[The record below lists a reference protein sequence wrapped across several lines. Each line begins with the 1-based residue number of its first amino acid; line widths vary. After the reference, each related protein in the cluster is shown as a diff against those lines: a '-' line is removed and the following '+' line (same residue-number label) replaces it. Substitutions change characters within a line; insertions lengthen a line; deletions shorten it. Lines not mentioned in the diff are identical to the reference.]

1 MVDTQQ
7 LANKLNAELNAI
19 ATDLSYNIRFRLMAH
34 VGKAKDGNTINGIL
48 KPINTKVKSKGG
60 TSAGVNSTKVVY
72 VAEMVVPSNV
82 DNKNAV
88 LVERVIN
95 DLVEQKDGDTF
106 ELGGGTV
113 LWEFELGTPKDY
125 AVRDGVGSSIP
136 MAFTVY
142 ATFTDNALLNG
153 VKVWTLDGNT
163 IPYTGEGVVLNKDGR
178 IIPIYEYKNQQ
189 GIMTGQHK
197 LYKFRIPY
205 DKDNVVCTTLQND
218 ILNGDFRKR
227 YTLGYSDGVIDSF
240 TTTVC
245 LYQTGDMSTQQ
256 SGDPTDIV
264 VSFIDA
270 GLNSF
275 NIGNNTTIE
284 YNIALIDWDF
294 DNTSEN
300 TLYFASQAAQQAYIS
315 DGSSLADSIVNDPTK
330 STLYMPFYAPN
341 LGTQLNTHVD
351 VDCTWAYDVN
361 TAANHN
367 YAVVRKT
374 KTVTTNNTPT
384 TTNEYFYYWVLN
396 PQFGANGM
404 LSMDLQMDTLQTY
417 MFDDDLEIPDCMI
430 ERAHL
435 NRWVDNG
442 NGTVSFDGT
451 PSSKLFAAENINN
464 ASKVMYRRKL
474 LTPFVEKIKF
484 NNYGIS
490 DWLKDNV
497 FGWKY
502 IFLSPYNDPTNQ
514 TDVVTKL
521 KIYSNTSGGG
531 LHEQSFANQEVDYYS
546 YSGNKIKGGMVCVCV
561 PIYKADK
568 KIMLVSEAATGTLED
583 KYITNYTQGSAL
595 AIDEAGLTALESNNY
610 GTSLFSVVKFSTI
623 PPIGLSTYT
632 LFDPSNPVES
642 DYTYYINAAGDLVI
656 ARNSASESTIY
667 WGSRWLHGLS
677 TGGAIGVIL
686 VENSREEMYLE
697 DYYSNYCN
705 TFGKTANLVQNQTF
719 SINLLLEPT
728 YPLTHNFVGSWEN
741 KFDSYKLTFYIY
753 DTLMTTVIDTKVYNI
768 TDWHN
773 NTQITENIAWVVGSS
788 AANIMFQLNISY
800 DNAEFILNG
809 FNYPTGT
816 PGKLEIQLTK
826 TSTAIVGDNKKT
838 RYNPKLYSNDY
849 YALRLTTDHGGSFDY
864 DVQKLNDPTIKIS
877 VTEPIVPDITRTYMR
892 ITNLSSGVYN
902 EQCDQNLTGLVDSVD
917 TAMPLN
923 TNTYQ
928 QMLAE
933 NKNYFLQRNLDIGL
947 QTFGAL
953 RAGIGGAA
961 AGAAAGSIIP
971 GLGTAVGAVV
981 GGVGGALSGIVGGA
995 SSIADTLINEDT
1007 EKQKSALVKNANG
1020 NVFLNIA
1027 YNEPGKYVE
1036 EYSILDEDKAKI
1048 NNYMFVYGYSY
1059 GQLDSPLDYIHT
1071 RKYFNYIKAQIGDI
1085 QGVPLTNEI
1094 RNDIKQRFANGVR
1107 FWDATTF
1114 ATNGVQY
1121 DKENYELWLED

>member
-1 MVDTQQ
+1 
-7 LANKLNAELNAI
+7 
-19 ATDLSYNIRFRLMAH
+19 MAH

-48 KPINTKVKSKGG
+48 KPVNTKVKSKGG
-60 TSAGVNSTKVVY
+60 TSAGINSTRVVY

-142 ATFTDNALLNG
+142 ATFTDNTLLNG
-153 VKVWTLDGNT
+153 VKVWTLDGNP

-227 YTLGYSDGVIDSF
+227 YTLGYSDGVIDGF

-270 GLNSF
+270 GKNSF
-275 NIGNNTTIE
+275 DIGNNTTIE

-300 TLYFASQAAQQAYIS
+300 TLWFESQAAQQAYIS

-351 VDCTWAYDVN
+351 VDCTWAYDWS
-361 TAANHN
+361 TAATHN

-435 NRWVDNG
+435 NRWEEKVGDTSKVIFENSINSPILLGEANIGDSGKTCTARQMLKFKWTSSQTVNDWIHTNIAYWVYAYVDITGMSYIIDNYNSNATIDG
-442 NGTVSFDGT
+442 VDTAVSINSFDGSIYQYPYGVFCYPVYRGNSKKIKYLKNYPGVSAVSKNIDIDDFSNFLSRNNGT
-451 PSSKLFAAENINN
+451 SHVFCMKASIIPPFAGCTYFAPYTTEQTTSEGNELYIDNDGNLIFEQSNSAAITDGYISFTDNIGDLCCRMTTSSDMGNTINLFTAPQQIKQWFTSYNQNNFTMPVFSKSSIIGSNHNILYNPKMLQKN
-464 ASKVMYRRKL
+464 
-474 LTPFVEKIKF
+474 FVEYK
-484 NNYGIS
+484 
-490 DWLKDNV
+490 LKDAAGFSYTYDKSKAKTEATNAQFAYSEALQPEITRYYCRYLASEPIYTLYMFENYTGLAGSMDTTLSMATDSYDNFIANNRNFWLQTLLGFGLNV
-497 FGWKY
+497 AGSGLRSGNP
-502 IFLSPYNDPTNQ
+502 ITGIANTGLSLFDSAFALSDRLFTQSNLEQSPDS
-514 TDVVTKL
+514 
-521 KIYSNTSGGG
+521 IRNTSGSV
-531 LHEQSFANQEVDYYS
+531 L
-546 YSGNKIKGGMVCVCV
+546 GNLQI
-561 PIYKADK
+561 
-568 KIMLVSEAATGTLED
+568 
-583 KYITNYTQGSAL
+583 
-595 AIDEAGLTALESNNY
+595 SNL
-610 GTSLFSVVKFSTI
+610 GI
-623 PPIGLSTYT
+623 
-632 LFDPSNPVES
+632 
-642 DYTYYINAAGDLVI
+642 
-656 ARNSASESTIY
+656 
-667 WGSRWLHGLS
+667 
-677 TGGAIGVIL
+677 
-686 VENSREEMYLE
+686 YLE
-697 DYYSNYCN
+697 TWD
-705 TFGKTANLVQNQTF
+705 A
-719 SINLLLEPT
+719 
-728 YPLTHNFVGSWEN
+728 
-741 KFDSYKLTFYIY
+741 Y
-753 DTLMTTVIDTKVYNI
+753 DTTKQTADQYMN
-768 TDWHN
+768 
-773 NTQITENIAWVVGSS
+773 
-788 AANIMFQLNISY
+788 M
-800 DNAEFILNG
+800 NG
-809 FNYPTGT
+809 F
-816 PGKLEIQLTK
+816 L
-826 TSTAIVGDNKKT
+826 
-838 RYNPKLYSNDY
+838 YN
-849 YALRLTTDHGGSFDY
+849 
-864 DVQKLNDPTIKIS
+864 
-877 VTEPIVPDITRTYMR
+877 
-892 ITNLSSGVYN
+892 
-902 EQCDQNLTGLVDSVD
+902 
-917 TAMPLN
+917 
-923 TNTYQ
+923 
-928 QMLAE
+928 
-933 NKNYFLQRNLDIGL
+933 
-947 QTFGAL
+947 
-953 RAGIGGAA
+953 
-961 AGAAAGSIIP
+961 
-971 GLGTAVGAVV
+971 
-981 GGVGGALSGIVGGA
+981 
-995 SSIADTLINEDT
+995 
-1007 EKQKSALVKNANG
+1007 
-1020 NVFLNIA
+1020 
-1027 YNEPGKYVE
+1027 
-1036 EYSILDEDKAKI
+1036 
-1048 NNYMFVYGYSY
+1048 
-1059 GQLDSPLDYIHT
+1059 QLDSLLNWLHT
-1071 RKYFNYIKAQIGDI
+1071 RKYFNYIKAEIVDI

-1121 DKENYELWLED
+1121 DKENYELWLETPATPSNSSS